1 MRRAFND
8 ALISAGALVIL
19 LLLLVA
25 VDDRVRAQIWQRA
38 SSPPSVE
45 LSGVVQQV
53 SGIIHVVFEAVR
65 SQSLAHAPMMIF
77 ALAATILVLFMLR
90 T

>member
-19 LLLLVA
+19 LLTLVA
-25 VDDRVRAQIWQRA
+25 VDDRVRTEIWQRA
-38 SSPPSVE
+38 STPSSVE
-45 LSGVVQQV
+45 LSGMVQQV
-53 SGIIHVVFEAVR
+53 SGIAHVVFVAVR

>member
-1 MRRAFND
+1 MRRALDN
-8 ALISAGALVIL
+8 ALISAGALVVL

-25 VDDRVRAQIWQRA
+25 VDDRIRAQIWQRA

-45 LSGVVQQV
+45 VAGVVQQV
-53 SGIIHVVFEAVR
+53 SHVTHVLVEAVR
-65 SQSLAHAPMMIF
+65 SQSLEHAPMMIF
-77 ALAATILVLFMLR
+77 ALAAAILVMFMLR

>member
-8 ALISAGALVIL
+8 ALISAGALIIL

-38 SSPPSVE
+38 ASPSVE
-45 LSGVVQQV
+45 LGGVVEQV
-53 SGIIHVVFEAVR
+53 SRITHVVVEAMR
-65 SQSLAHAPMMIF
+65 NQSLAHAPMLIF